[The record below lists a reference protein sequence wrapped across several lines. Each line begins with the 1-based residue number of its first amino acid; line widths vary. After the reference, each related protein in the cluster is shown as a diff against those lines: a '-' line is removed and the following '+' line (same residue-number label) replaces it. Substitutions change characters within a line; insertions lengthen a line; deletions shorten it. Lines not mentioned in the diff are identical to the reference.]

1 MLGICCQQGA
11 MRAIVLQPLLK
22 RYTAKDLPVNHQ
34 KGALP
39 MWHRA
44 KATGYSQE
52 ILLPGVVE
60 TQPKRRHPVVVEQRY
75 LAMSGG
81 AEGTVQEI

>member
-1 MLGICCQQGA
+1 

-39 MWHRA
+39 TGHGA
-44 KATGYSQE
+44 KATRSSQE
-52 ILLPGVVE
+52 ILLTGVVE
-60 TQPKRRHPVVVEQRY
+60 TQPKCSPSSGRRAALSYDAWGR
-75 LAMSGG
+75 
-81 AEGTVQEI
+81 